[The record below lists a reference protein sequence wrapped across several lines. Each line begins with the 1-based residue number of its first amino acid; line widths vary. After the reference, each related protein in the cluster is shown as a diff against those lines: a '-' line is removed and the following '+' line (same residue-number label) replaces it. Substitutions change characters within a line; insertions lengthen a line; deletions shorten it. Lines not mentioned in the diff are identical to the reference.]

1 VGVGD
6 DLAYGSRM
14 ADIGDLL
21 IPVAKD
27 FSVLPVI
34 GTIVA
39 LAILALAYGLK
50 GKDVGEAVLPIAIGI
65 AVVLFVFAWAAK
77 PEAQQACRKLW
88 NTSYNTI
95 INPNSDFPEHAIP
108 FAFDDDQCQLLVHC
122 EPNRLC

>member
-1 VGVGD
+1 
-6 DLAYGSRM
+6 M

-50 GKDVGEAVLPIAIGI
+50 GKDVGEAGWRPAEWWGLSMQSSAAIS
-65 AVVLFVFAWAAK
+65 
-77 PEAQQACRKLW
+77 QR
-88 NTSYNTI
+88 T
-95 INPNSDFPEHAIP
+95 
-108 FAFDDDQCQLLVHC
+108 
-122 EPNRLC
+122 